1 MTDRY
6 AVIGNP
12 IGHTK
17 SPMIHRAIAEQ
28 TDQDL
33 EYTAI
38 LGTVGGFGDD
48 VAAFRDEGGRG
59 LNITAP
65 FKLDAFRYATK
76 LQEGATLAGAV
87 NCLSFDGDEATG
99 ANFDGVG
106 LTRDIQRNLGF
117 PLRGKRVLLL
127 GAGGAA
133 RGALLPFL
141 EQRPAELVLV
151 NRTVAKA
158 NALGEQFASYGTLVT
173 TGYEELA
180 QERGQYDIVVNATS
194 ASLQDELPPVSASV
208 FGHGCLAYE
217 LLYGK
222 GLTPFLRL
230 AKNAGVQ
237 HVADGVGMLVEQ
249 AAEAFE
255 WWRGVRLDTAPM
267 IKQLTVPLD

>member
-17 SPMIHRAIAEQ
+17 SPMIQMAFAEQ
-28 TDQDL
+28 TGQDL
-33 EYTAI
+33 EYVAI
-38 LGTVGGFGDD
+38 EGKLGGFAED
-48 VAAFRDEGGRG
+48 VDAFRADGGRG

-65 FKLDAFRYATK
+65 FKLDAFAYATK
-76 LQEGATLAGAV
+76 LQDGARLAGAV
-87 NCLSFDGDEATG
+87 NCVSFDGNEATG

-106 LTRDIQRNLGF
+106 LTRDIVANLGF
-117 PLRGKRVLLL
+117 PMKGKRVLLL
-127 GAGGAA
+127 GAGGAV

-141 EQRPAELVLV
+141 EQDPAELVLV
-151 NRTVAKA
+151 NRTVPKA
-158 NALGEQFASYGTLVT
+158 NALGEQFASYGTLIA
-173 TGYEELA
+173 TGYEQLA

-194 ASLQDELPPVSASV
+194 ASLHGQLPPVPASV
-208 FGHGCLAYE
+208 FRSGCLAYE

-230 AKNAGVQ
+230 AQGAGVQ
-237 HVADGVGMLVEQ
+237 HLADGVGMLLEQ

-255 WWRGVRLDTAPM
+255 WWRGIRPDTAPM
-267 IKQLTVPLD
+267 MKKLTVPLV

>member
-1 MTDRY
+1 VTDRY

-17 SPMIHRAIAEQ
+17 SPMIHQAFAEQ
-28 TDQDL
+28 TNQDL

-48 VAAFRDEGGRG
+48 VGAFRNGGGRG

-76 LQEGATLAGAV
+76 LQDGAKLAGAV

-117 PLRGKRVLLL
+117 PMRGKRVLL
-127 GAGGAA
+127 
-133 RGALLPFL
+133 PFL
-141 EQRPAELVLV
+141 EQQPAELVLV

-158 NALGEQFASYGTLVT
+158 NALGEQFANYGTVVT

-194 ASLQDELPPVSASV
+194 ASLQGELPPVPASV

-230 AKNAGVQ
+230 AKDANVQ

-255 WWRGVRLDTAPM
+255 WWRGVKLETGPT
-267 IKQLTVPLD
+267 IKQLTVPLV